1 MWKVTL
7 SGLLARK
14 LRLTLTALAI
24 VLGVTFVTGTL
35 VLGDTLNRTF
45 NTVIGTAYQHIS
57 FEIRSRAAFNNGT
70 AADVNGTANRKPMPE
85 SVAAAVRHLPGVAY
99 VNGNVEG
106 YAQFMSRDG
115 NAIGAGGGSTLGFS
129 FDPNRQLSP
138 YRLVQ
143 GRAPTGAD
151 DVVIDKETASK
162 YHFAV
167 GDRVLI
173 NLPNRPQMFTVT
185 GIVTFGSDDNLAG
198 ITLAGFSLPTAQA
211 LFNAR
216 GSFDTIS
223 VLAAP
228 GADNVRL
235 QRAIAAILPPGVQ
248 VISGQAL
255 VNQLSNAVDSELSF
269 ISTALL
275 IFGFI
280 ALFVG
285 AFTIFNTFS
294 ITVGQRTREL
304 ALLRVVGA
312 SRRQVFRSVLGEAA
326 VTGLVASL
334 IGLGL
339 GVLAALG
346 LKALLKAFSI
356 VLPSSP
362 LVFEA
367 RTPVVAIIVG
377 VGVTVISAILPARR
391 AVRIPAVAALVD
403 HSEDG
408 EESLRRWRVL
418 GGAGAATA
426 GVIAIVAGLT
436 GPTIALVGLG
446 AAAVF
451 IAAAM
456 LVPIVA
462 RPLSSALGRP
472 LSSALGTSGRLA
484 RENAMRNP
492 RRTAQTAAALM
503 IGLALVSTIAVL
515 GSSLSTSAADSVDSA
530 INANYIISGK
540 GGFSKSVIP
549 VVSHVPGVTTTT
561 TVYQGQ
567 FEFRGALSTLTGV
580 STGHLSQTINLHV
593 LDGSGAPALAAG
605 QLLVDSTTAS
615 AHNLHVGS
623 MVPVRFA
630 ETGTATMRIGGIFK
644 PNPLAGS
651 FFVGD
656 SFFLAHFDNPLP
668 VVVLLRTGQV
678 GSGSPDI
685 NPALNRILT
694 PYANVSSK
702 TRAQFESDQKHQID
716 QLLGL
721 VYVLLALAVLVALI
735 GIVNT
740 LMLSVFERTHE
751 IGLLRAVGM
760 QRRQV
765 RSMIRAEAVI
775 IALFGALVGIVVGTA
790 LGAALASALRNN
802 GVTNIAVPVPSLIA
816 FLVISALLGLAAA
829 SWPARRA
836 ANLDVLAAV
845 AAD

>member
-1 MWKVTL
+1 MWTVTI

-24 VLGVTFVTGTL
+24 VLGVMFVTGTL

-45 NTVIGTAYQHIS
+45 NSVIGTAYQHIS
-57 FEIRSRAAFNNGT
+57 FEIRGRAAFNNGT
-70 AADVNGTANRKPMPE
+70 AADVNGIANRKPIPE
-85 SVAAAVRHLPGVAY
+85 SIAAGMRRVPGVAY
-99 VNGNVEG
+99 VHGNVEG
-106 YAQFMSRDG
+106 YAQFLARDG

-129 FDPNRQLSP
+129 FDPNRRLSP

-151 DVVIDKETASK
+151 DVVIDEATATK
-162 YHFAV
+162 YRFTV

-173 NLPNRPQMFTVT
+173 NLPDRPQMFTIT

-198 ITLAGFSLPTAQA
+198 ITLAGFSLPTAQTV
-211 LFNAR
+211 FNAR

-223 VLAAP
+223 VLATP
-228 GADNVRL
+228 GADTVRL
-235 QRAIAAILPPGVQ
+235 QRAIAAMLPPGVEL
-248 VISGQAL
+248 ISGRAL
-255 VNQLSNAVDSELSF
+255 VNELSNAVDSELSF

-275 IFGFI
+275 VFGFI

-312 SRRQVFRSVLGEAA
+312 SRRQVFRSVLSEAA

-346 LKALLKAFSI
+346 LKALLKAFNI

-391 AVRIPAVAALVD
+391 AVRIPPVAALVD

-408 EESLRRWRVL
+408 AESLRRRRVL
-418 GGAGAATA
+418 GGVGAASVGA
-426 GVIAIVAGLT
+426 IAIAAGLT
-436 GPTIALVGLG
+436 GPAIALVGFG

-451 IAAAM
+451 IAAGM
-456 LVPIVA
+456 LAPIVA
-462 RPLSSALGRP
+462 RPLSSVLGRP
-472 LSSALGTSGRLA
+472 LSSMLGTPGRLA
-484 RENAMRNP
+484 QENATRNP

-503 IGLALVSTIAVL
+503 VGLALVSTIAVL
-515 GSSLSTSAADSVDSA
+515 GTSLNESAANSVDTA
-530 INANYIISGK
+530 INANYIISGN
-540 GGFSKSVIP
+540 GGFSKSVVP
-549 VVSHVPGVTTTT
+549 AVSRVPGVTTTT
-561 TVYQGQ
+561 TAYQGQ
-567 FEFRGALSTLTGV
+567 FEFRSALSTLTAV
-580 STGHLSQTINLHV
+580 STGHLSQTINLH
-593 LDGSGAPALAAG
+593 LIDGSGAPALAAG
-605 QLLVDSTTAS
+605 ELLIDSTTAS
-615 AHNLHVGS
+615 SDNLHVGS
-623 MVPVRFA
+623 VVPVRFA
-630 ETGTATMRIGGIFK
+630 QTGSATIRIGGIFK

-656 SFFLAHFDNPLP
+656 RFFRSHFDNPLP
-668 VVVLLRTGQV
+668 VVVLLRTAPGIR
-678 GSGSPDI
+678 DI
-685 NPALNRILT
+685 NPTFNRVLT

-751 IGLLRAVGM
+751 LGLLRAVGM
-760 QRRQV
+760 RRRQV

-775 IALFGALVGIVVGTA
+775 IALFGAVVGIVVGTG
-790 LGAALASALRNN
+790 LGIALASALRNH
-802 GVTNIAVPVPSLIA
+802 GVTTIGVPVPSLIG
-816 FLVISALLGLAAA
+816 FLVLSALLGLVAAT
-829 SWPARRA
+829 WPARRA
-836 ANLDVLAAV
+836 AKLDVLAAI